1 MVKKELL
8 ARRTELIDS
17 SGIRR
22 IFDLGANLENP
33 VDLSIGQPDF
43 DVPEPVKQAAKKAID
58 EGFNRYTVTR
68 GLPELREAVT
78 EKYRKRGIEVED
90 SIITSGTSGG
100 ILLSF
105 ACILDDG
112 DEILIPDPYFVMYK
126 HLANFLGGKPVFVD
140 TYPDFRL
147 TRERVEA
154 LVSERTKAI
163 VLNSPCNPTGSVM
176 SREEIEMVADIA
188 RSNDLLVISDEIYDL
203 FQYDEEP
210 VSIAEMYPKTLILNG
225 FSKFA
230 AMTGWRVGYALG
242 PADLIAAMAEVQ
254 QYSFVCAPSFAQKA
268 ALVAL
273 EMDVSEHIAAY
284 RRKRDRI
291 YEGLKDRFDL
301 QPSGGAFYAFPATRN
316 GDGDSFVAEAIKNG
330 VLVVPGSVFSEK
342 KTHFRI
348 SFAATD
354 ETIEQGIGILNG
366 LAERLWG

>member
-1 MVKKELL
+1 VKKELL

-17 SGIRR
+17 SGIRK

-33 VDLSIGQPDF
+33 IDLSIGQPDF
-43 DVPEPVKQAAKKAID
+43 DVPEPVKEAAKKAID
-58 EGFNRYTVTR
+58 QGFNRYTVTR
-68 GLPELREAVT
+68 GLPELRAAVT
-78 EKYRKRGIEVED
+78 EKYRQRGIDTED
-90 SIITSGTSGG
+90 SMITSGTSGG
-100 ILLSF
+100 ILLSL
-105 ACILDDG
+105 ACILNEG

-126 HLANFLGGKPVFVD
+126 HLVNFLGGKPVFVD

-147 TRERVEA
+147 TRERIGP

-163 VLNSPCNPTGSVM
+163 VLNSPRNPTGSVM

-188 RSNDLLVISDEIYDL
+188 RRNDLLVISDEIYDL
-203 FQYDEEP
+203 FQYDDEP
-210 VSIAEMYPKTLILNG
+210 ISIAGMYPKTLVLNG

-242 PADLIAAMAEVQ
+242 PADLIAAMADVQ

-273 EMDVSEHIAAY
+273 ETDVSGYIEAY

-291 YEGLKDRFDL
+291 YEGLKNRFDIQL
-301 QPSGGAFYAFPATRN
+301 SGGAFYAFPGTRN
-316 GDGDSFVAEAIKNG
+316 GDGDAFVAEAIKAG
-330 VLVVPGSVFSEK
+330 VLVVPGSVFSER

-354 ETIEQGIGILNG
+354 ATIEKGIDVLNR
-366 LAERLWG
+366 LAERFWG

>member
-1 MVKKELL
+1 MKDLL
-8 ARRTELIDS
+8 ARRTGLIDS
-17 SGIRR
+17 SGIRK

-33 VDLSIGQPDF
+33 VNLSIGQPDF
-43 DVPEPVKQAAKKAID
+43 DVPPAVKEAAKKAID

-68 GLPELREAVT
+68 GLPELREAVV
-78 EKYRKRGIEVED
+78 EKYRKRGIETED

-105 ACILDDG
+105 ACILNDG

-126 HLANFLGGKPVFVD
+126 HLVNFLGGKPVFID
-140 TYPDFRL
+140 TYPDFHL
-147 TRERVEA
+147 TRERLEH
-154 LVSERTKAI
+154 LVSERTKAV
-163 VLNSPCNPTGSVM
+163 VLNSPNNPTGSVM
-176 SREEIEMVADIA
+176 SREEIKMVADIA
-188 RSNDLLVISDEIYDL
+188 KRHDLLVISDEIYDL

-210 VSIAEMYPKTLILNG
+210 VSIAEFHPKTLILNG

-242 PADLIAAMAEVQ
+242 PAELVAAMAEVQ

-268 ALVAL
+268 ALAAL
-273 EMDVSEHIAAY
+273 ETDMSEYTAAY
-284 RRKRDRI
+284 GKKRNRI
-291 YEGLKDRFDL
+291 YEGLKDRFDI
-301 QPSGGAFYAFPATRN
+301 QPSGGAFYAFPGTRN
-316 GDGDSFVAEAIKNG
+316 GDGDAFVAEAIKAG

-354 ETIEQGIGILNG
+354 QTIEQGIEILNE
-366 LAERLWG
+366 LAKKSWG